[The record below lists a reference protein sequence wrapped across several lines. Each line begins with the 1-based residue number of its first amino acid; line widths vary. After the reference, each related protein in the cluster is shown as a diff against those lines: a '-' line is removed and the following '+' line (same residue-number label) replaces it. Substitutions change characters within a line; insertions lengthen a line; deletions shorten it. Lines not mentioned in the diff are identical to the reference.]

1 MINGLFFKREIT
13 KIQSELKTFMQEKD
27 LSSYR
32 IIIDLCQAIQLIQ
45 NASLK
50 IKLRSLNSII
60 GLSKNKDDSSGFSA
74 VSVDLIDFSIQ
85 VNGYADSLSSAV
97 NKILHASTNIK
108 KIDRRIQLISKS
120 SEGNKFV
127 KRLEEDRKNWLEL
140 CRVTYK
146 DIKNQIQKAIKI
158 CKLGNVVVIF
168 SKIEAAYMGSES
180 KSYSKLS
187 EDVNEAID
195 SILDSFER
203 IKINIGNNQ

>member
-1 MINGLFFKREIT
+1 
-13 KIQSELKTFMQEKD
+13 MQEKD